1 MNILSA
7 IGNLPRDAELRF
19 LPDSTP
25 VLSFSVALNSGY
37 GDKAQ
42 TDWLDCS
49 LFGKRCESL
58 APILTKG
65 IKVGVTGEFSTGK
78 YPDKTTGAEK
88 TTLRLRVNSVTL
100 TGNKSDSSATPRAT
114 VAAKPDAKLPDDSFE
129 DDIPF

>member
-49 LFGKRCESL
+49 LFGKRGESL

-65 IKVGVTGEFSTGK
+65 IKVGVTGELSTNK
-78 YPDKTTGAEK
+78 YKTKEGEEK
-88 TTLRLRVNSVTL
+88 TSLRLRVNAVTL
-100 TGNKSDSSATPRAT
+100 TGNKSDASATPKAT
-114 VAAKPDAKLPDDSFE
+114 VAEKPDAKLPVDGFE
-129 DDIPF
+129 NDIPF

>member
-1 MNILSA
+1 MNTLSA

-25 VLSFSVALNSGY
+25 VLSFSLALSSGY

-49 LFGKRCESL
+49 LFGKRGESL
-58 APILTKG
+58 ATILTKG
-65 IKVGVTGEFSTGK
+65 IKIGVTGELSTNK
-78 YPDKTTGAEK
+78 YKTKEGEERTS
-88 TTLRLRVNSVTL
+88 LRLRVNAVTL
-100 TGNKSDSSATPRAT
+100 TGNKSDADSKPASNATPEPKT
-114 VAAKPDAKLPDDSFE
+114 IETMD

>member
-49 LFGKRCESL
+49 LFGKRGESL
-58 APILTKG
+58 APILLKG
-65 IKVGVTGEFSTGK
+65 TKVGVTGEFSTGK
-78 YPDKTTGAEK
+78 YPDKKSGVVR
-88 TTLRLRVNSVTL
+88 TTLRLRVQSVTL
-100 TGNKSDSSATPRAT
+100 TGNKSDT
-114 VAAKPDAKLPDDSFE
+114 VAATPSKNPAPESIQDLE
-129 DDIPF
+129 DDVPF

>member
-1 MNILSA
+1 MNMNTLSA

-25 VLSFSVALNSGY
+25 VLSFSLALSSGY

-49 LFGKRCESL
+49 LFGKRGESL
-58 APILTKG
+58 AAILTKG
-65 IKVGVTGEFSTGK
+65 IKIGVTGELSTNK
-78 YPDKTTGAEK
+78 YKTKEGEERTS
-88 TTLRLRVNSVTL
+88 LRLRVNAVTL
-100 TGNKSDSSATPRAT
+100 TGNKSDADSKPASNSAPEPKTIET
-114 VAAKPDAKLPDDSFE
+114 MD